1 MPTMN
6 DAAVEIRIR
15 RANRSWRADLD
26 AAQDLSI
33 PLRFDAPQPSFFG
46 APDARSTA
54 FQTGDF
60 TGSVA
65 LNASCNCSTYTLT
78 PHCNGTHTE
87 CVGHITRERV
97 SVRDVGIK
105 HVLLTRLISVSPQ
118 RASTSSEATE
128 DISRADDLVI
138 TNASLGDKDLLQECD
153 ALIVRTLPNDVGKL
167 QRRYEDSA
175 TIPYFS
181 VAAMQSIVQ
190 AGISHLIVD
199 LPSVDRA
206 DDAGRLLAHRMFWG
220 VPPGETRASSARR
233 PDATITELAYIP
245 DAVIDGWYAL
255 NLQIAPFHADAAPSR
270 PIVYPLLAI

>member
-1 MPTMN
+1 MN
-6 DAAVEIRIR
+6 DAAIEIYVR
-15 RANRSWRADLD
+15 RANRRWRADLN
-26 AAQDLSI
+26 APQDLSI
-33 PLRFDAPQPSFFG
+33 PLRFNVPQPNFFG
-46 APDARSTA
+46 APQAHSSP

-87 CVGHITRERV
+87 CVGHITGDPV
-97 SVRDVGIK
+97 SVRDVGVR
-105 HVLLTRLISVSPQ
+105 HVLLARLISVTPQ

-138 TNASLGDKDLLQECD
+138 TNTALGAVDALKECD
-153 ALIVRTLPNDVGKL
+153 ALIVRTLPNDAGKL
-167 QRRYEDSA
+167 ERRYEDSA

-181 VAAMQSIVQ
+181 IAAMQSIVT

-206 DDAGRLLAHRMFWG
+206 DDAGRLLAHRTFWG
-220 VPPGETRASSARR
+220 LAPGEKRASEAKR
-233 PDATITELAYIP
+233 PHATITELAYAP
-245 DAVIDGWYAL
+245 PAVADGWYAL
-255 NLQIAPFHADAAPSR
+255 NLQIAPFDADAAPSR
-270 PIVYPLLAI
+270 PIVYPLLAV